1 MHKKKKSEILTLKLI
16 SNVSINVEN
25 CKLQSSMGEDRFQ
38 NQLEGG
44 IGVTYD
50 GGLW

>member
-1 MHKKKKSEILTLKLI
+1 MLNAKRILKIWTLKLI
-16 SNVSINVEN
+16 SNVRINVN
-25 CKLQSSMGEDRFQ
+25 GEVRFQ

-44 IGVTYD
+44 MGVTYD